1 MLEINISQTNFKKES
16 FIEVLKEL
24 IQLPLTSPRKSFTI
38 HKYTLINMKQAE
50 SPLTSKILQ
59 CLFDTRVSHK
69 EFLTKEICMLLQ
81 TLYTA
86 AEKFVEKKSVYN
98 YEILEEFQTYLD
110 QDEGEYINFFSNSTS
125 NTSILKKLNT
135 FTSSLCSIL
144 EELDNLKF
152 LRIQLKQN
160 LRSPKSFLMKN

>member
-38 HKYTLINMKQAE
+38 CKSTLINIKQAE

-69 EFLTKEICMLLQ
+69 EFSTKEICMLLQ
-81 TLYTA
+81 TLNTA
-86 AEKFVEKKSVYN
+86 AVKFVENNSVYN
-98 YEILEEFQTYLD
+98 YEILEEFQNNIS
-110 QDEGEYINFFSNSTS
+110 QEEEAYINFFTNSTS
-125 NTSILKKLNT
+125 NTSILKKLDT
-135 FTSSLCSIL
+135 FTSSCAV
-144 EELDNLKF
+144 F
-152 LRIQLKQN
+152 W
-160 LRSPKSFLMKN
+160 KN